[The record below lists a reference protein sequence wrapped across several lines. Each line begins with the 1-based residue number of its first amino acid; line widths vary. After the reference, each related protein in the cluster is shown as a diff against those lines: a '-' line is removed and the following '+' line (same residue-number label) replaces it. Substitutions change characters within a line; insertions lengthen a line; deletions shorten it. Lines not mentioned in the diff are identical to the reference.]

1 MKIINNKEISLAFLG
16 DLVKKAY
23 LCKLK
28 VNNRLYGYSGD
39 ADMQYILHRLLMAA
53 TDADVRQD
61 MNVEDEYYSVIEKR
75 DTEILIRDRKL
86 AEQKVEIEQ
95 QKTELKQ
102 QKTELEQK
110 DAMLRTSIQALLNS
124 GKTLEGIAA
133 IFGKSPQELKGILG
147 AEP

>member
-1 MKIINNKEISLAFLG
+1 M
-16 DLVKKAY
+16 VKKAY

-28 VNNRLYGYSGD
+28 VNNRLYGDSGD

-110 DAMLRTSIQALLNS
+110 KTELEQKDAMLRTSIQALLNS

>member
-1 MKIINNKEISLAFLG
+1 
-16 DLVKKAY
+16 
-23 LCKLK
+23 
-28 VNNRLYGYSGD
+28 
-39 ADMQYILHRLLMAA
+39 MQYILHRLLMAA

-95 QKTELKQ
+95 QKTELEQ

>member
-1 MKIINNKEISLAFLG
+1 
-16 DLVKKAY
+16 
-23 LCKLK
+23 
-28 VNNRLYGYSGD
+28 
-39 ADMQYILHRLLMAA
+39 MQYILHRLLMAA

-95 QKTELKQ
+95 QKTEL
-102 QKTELEQK
+102 EQK